1 MDQYNISG
9 VPITADDRRLVGIIT
24 RRDLRFLESG
34 ETPVAEI
41 MTKTGLVTATG
52 TVSLDEAEK
61 ILMANKVEKLLLID
75 TAGLLTG
82 LITIKDIDMMKR
94 FPSAC
99 KDRQGRLRVG
109 AAVAYSP
116 VAWYGPVAFGG
127 SFTVWGRYAAVG
139 GGASG
144 WVSRAIVVP
153 ALCAPGS

>member
-1 MDQYNISG
+1 MMSG
-9 VPITADDRRLVGIIT
+9 QA
-24 RRDLRFLESG
+24 
-34 ETPVAEI
+34 ETWLPDFRI
-41 MTKTGLVTATG
+41 G
-52 TVSLDEAEK
+52 
-61 ILMANKVEKLLLID
+61 
-75 TAGLLTG
+75 
-82 LITIKDIDMMKR
+82 
-94 FPSAC
+94 
-99 KDRQGRLRVG
+99 LRVG